1 MGKKANSKKYNFR
14 LATFLSMMP
23 IYLTG
28 EEFKYKDDSLEE
40 MCKSPVGK
48 ISAIIANN
56 GDRFSTFVDVED
68 SWVGFNDDGCQVI
81 NFYENVI
88 KHLLEEDLFPFILI
102 YKVCPCPLQR
112 PNKEAREI
120 IYHYMN
126 FFEGKKGKE
135 ENKAKATQVDER
147 EESKGEIGR
156 LYLFLLLTLSN
167 SSFFYTLC
175 EAFIIANLGFYSISS
190 FYG

>member
-1 MGKKANSKKYNFR
+1 MQIQATDAPKFLTFKIEMGKKANSKRYNSR
-14 LATFLSMMP
+14 LATFLAMMP

-28 EEFKYKDDSLEE
+28 EEFKYKDDEGEE

-48 ISAIIANN
+48 ISAIIAHN
-56 GDRFSTFVDVED
+56 GERFATFVDVED
-68 SWVGFNDDGCQVI
+68 SWIYFSDDGSQVS

-135 ENKAKATQVDER
+135 ESKVKATQVDER
-147 EESKGEIGR
+147 EESKG
-156 LYLFLLLTLSN
+156 
-167 SSFFYTLC
+167 
-175 EAFIIANLGFYSISS
+175 NLGNFHHSL
-190 FYG
+190 